1 MLIRA
6 KMTIELPIGDYHSTN
21 LSTRLLL
28 HKVSLSTPDHNP
40 ILYTSFFTDSKSVVH
55 TQKIV
60 LWNWVV
66 NSAGVL
72 TNGKNEAQFLGQSK
86 LFCCCFVEK
95 SISFLETSI
104 RFSFFM
110 EQTIEL
116 FLLLMMYLSPFFSI
130 VVRMTQKTI
139 LKHLLSLPSSF
150 LGRFSAK
157 NSSSHSI
164 GKWRHYHCIQ
174 LM

>member
-1 MLIRA
+1 MERTKRNFWVKVNFFA
-6 KMTIELPIGDYHSTN
+6 
-21 LSTRLLL
+21 LLCFFIC
-28 HKVSLSTPDHNP
+28 SL
-40 ILYTSFFTDSKSVVH
+40 
-55 TQKIV
+55 
-60 LWNWVV
+60 
-66 NSAGVL
+66 
-72 TNGKNEAQFLGQSK
+72 
-86 LFCCCFVEK
+86 K

-164 GKWRHYHCIQ
+164 GK
-174 LM
+174 

>member
-1 MLIRA
+1 MIPSMLIRA

-66 NSAGVL
+66 NFAGVL

-86 LFCCCFVEK
+86 LFCCFVEK

-130 VVRMTQKTI
+130 VVPTKNDKTSVVSP
-139 LKHLLSLPSSF
+139 LFLS
-150 LGRFSAK
+150 
-157 NSSSHSI
+157 
-164 GKWRHYHCIQ
+164 W
-174 LM
+174 